1 MIELLKRN
9 YTIKLRNYGSL
20 YSKAVFLVSK
30 YPNNTTDLATAF
42 FKSQN
47 NYSYKY
53 ILNSTYN
60 ARYYYNNDIISY
72 KKQID
77 AATLKF
83 DDPTLKIGDATLQ
96 FDDVTLQY
104 DDQTLQFDDV
114 TLQFGDQTLQFGDA
128 TLQFGDQTL
137 QFDDQTLQF
146 GDATLQFDDVTLQ
159 FNDQTLQYDDATL
172 QYDDQTVQFNDATV
186 QFDRLVC
193 FTSITNW
200 YTMYNKIKMKT

>member
-1 MIELLKRN
+1 MLNESLLLVFENWRLIELLKRN

-72 KKQID
+72 KKQ
-77 AATLKF
+77 F
-83 DDPTLKIGDATLQ
+83 DDQ
-96 FDDVTLQY
+96 TLQY
-104 DDQTLQFDDV
+104 DDV
-114 TLQFGDQTLQFGDA
+114 TRQFGDA
-128 TLQFGDQTL
+128 TL

>member
-1 MIELLKRN
+1 MLNESLLLVFENWRLIELLKRN

-72 KKQID
+72 KKQ
-77 AATLKF
+77 F
-83 DDPTLKIGDATLQ
+83 D
-96 FDDVTLQY
+96 
-104 DDQTLQFDDV
+104 
-114 TLQFGDQTLQFGDA
+114 
-128 TLQFGDQTL
+128 
-137 QFDDQTLQF
+137 
-146 GDATLQFDDVTLQ
+146 
-159 FNDQTLQYDDATL
+159 DQTLQYDDVTRQFGDATL
-172 QYDDQTVQFNDATV
+172 KIDDVTLKIDDATLKNDDV
-186 QFDRLVC
+186 TLKFSDVTLKFDDATGQFDDATRQFDDVTLKFDRLVC
-193 FTSITNW
+193 FTSITN
-200 YTMYNKIKMKT
+200 